1 MTAGEP
7 RVSAVR
13 AASRT
18 LEACKTQGVGSA
30 VSQRLVGSDCKGD
43 VACEAELYLAIVEV
57 FRARGLRAALGA
69 RDLREIP

>member
-1 MTAGEP
+1 M
-7 RVSAVR
+7 
-13 AASRT
+13 
-18 LEACKTQGVGSA
+18 
-30 VSQRLVGSDCKGD
+30 SQRLVGSDCKGD